1 MSAFAQLPLAH
12 GIGAVKD
19 LPLPL
24 WLFYYTG
31 AIVLVVSFVALG
43 VLWTKPRLENNHWEK
58 PLPGWLQAILL
69 STALRVLL
77 GAVSFGLLVVVFLT
91 SLIGEPSQGA
101 NLAPTFVFVIFW
113 IGMVPL
119 VVVLGDVWRVLNP
132 WKAAADALAWGS
144 ERLGVRWDPLAEYPP
159 GLGRWPAAALL
170 LAFTAY
176 ELAYLNASEPR
187 KLALA
192 ILIYSWITWV
202 SAAVFGREAWFRDG
216 DGFSVYFHFLSR
228 IAPFGVR
235 ERDGQREFILRPP
248 LRALA
253 AWDVIPGTVA
263 MVAVMLGSVAFDG
276 FSRTA
281 TWQNRLFS
289 VEEKLIESPGLSD
302 LVVTGLN
309 LLGLIAFVL
318 LVATAYLLAVAGA
331 RAVAHSE
338 RSLVDAFI
346 FSLVP
351 IALAYNVAHYF
362 SLLVNQGQ
370 FAIPLSSDPFG
381 FGWDLF
387 GTSDFAPNLTAL
399 TPNMVWYTQVA
410 VLVIGHVFGLVL
422 AHDRAIAL
430 FASPRTAVRTQYAYL
445 VLMVLYTVGG
455 LWLLSQG

>member
-1 MSAFAQLPLAH
+1 MSFLPLAH

-24 WLFYYTG
+24 WLFYYAG

-43 VLWTKPRLENNHWEK
+43 VLWTKPRLENNHWVK

-69 STALRVLL
+69 SGVLRFLL
-77 GAVSFGLLVVVFLT
+77 GAFSFGLLVVNFLAA
-91 SLIGEPSQGA
+91 LIGEPSQGA
-101 NLAPTFVFVIFW
+101 NLSPTFVFVIFW
-113 IGMVPL
+113 VGMVPL
-119 VVVLGDVWRVLNP
+119 VVVLGDVWRVLSP
-132 WKAAADALAWGS
+132 WKAAADGVAWIS
-144 ERLGVRWDPLAEYPP
+144 DRLGVRWDPLAEYPAR
-159 GLGRWPAAALL
+159 LGRWPAAVLL
-170 LAFTAY
+170 FSFTAY

-192 ILIYSWITWV
+192 ILIYSWVTWV
-202 SAAVFGREAWFRDG
+202 GAAIFGREAWFGNG
-216 DGFSVYFHFLSR
+216 DGFSVYFNFLSR
-228 IAPFGVR
+228 LAPFGLR
-235 ERDGQREFILRPP
+235 EREDEEREIVLRPP
-248 LRALA
+248 LVALA
-253 AWDVIPGTVA
+253 VWDVIPGTVA

-289 VEEKLIESPGLSD
+289 VEEKLISSPGLSD

-309 LLGLIAFVL
+309 LLGLAVFVL
-318 LVATAYLLAVAGA
+318 LVAAAYFLAVAGA
-331 RAVAHSE
+331 RAVAHSQL
-338 RSLVDAFI
+338 SLVHAFI

-351 IALAYNVAHYF
+351 IALAYNMAHYF

-387 GTSDFAPNLTAL
+387 GTADFSPNLTAL
-399 TPNMVWYTQVA
+399 TPNMVWYAQVG
-410 VLVIGHVFGLVL
+410 VLVFGHVLGLVL

-430 FASPRTAVRTQYAYL
+430 FASPRTAIRTQYAYL

>member
-1 MSAFAQLPLAH
+1 
-12 GIGAVKD
+12 V
-19 LPLPL
+19 
-24 WLFYYTG
+24 
-31 AIVLVVSFVALG
+31 
-43 VLWTKPRLENNHWEK
+43 
-58 PLPGWLQAILL
+58 
-69 STALRVLL
+69 
-77 GAVSFGLLVVVFLT
+77 
-91 SLIGEPSQGA
+91 
-101 NLAPTFVFVIFW
+101 
-113 IGMVPL
+113 
-119 VVVLGDVWRVLNP
+119 
-132 WKAAADALAWGS
+132 
-144 ERLGVRWDPLAEYPP
+144 
-159 GLGRWPAAALL
+159 
-170 LAFTAY
+170 
-176 ELAYLNASEPR
+176 
-187 KLALA
+187 
-192 ILIYSWITWV
+192 TWV
-202 SAAVFGREAWFRDG
+202 GAAIFGREAWFGKG
-216 DGFSVYFHFLSR
+216 DGFSVYFNFLSR

-235 ERDGQREFILRPP
+235 EREEEGRREIVLRPP
-248 LRALA
+248 LVALA
-253 AWDVIPGTVA
+253 VWDVIPGTVA

-289 VEEKLIESPGLSD
+289 VEEKLISSPGLSD

-309 LLGLIAFVL
+309 LLGLAVFVL
-318 LVATAYLLAVAGA
+318 LVAAAYLLAVAGA
-331 RAVAHSE
+331 RAAAHSE

-351 IALAYNVAHYF
+351 IALAYNTAHYF

-387 GTSDFAPNLTAL
+387 GTADFSPNLTAL

-410 VLVIGHVFGLVL
+410 VLIVGHVLGLVL